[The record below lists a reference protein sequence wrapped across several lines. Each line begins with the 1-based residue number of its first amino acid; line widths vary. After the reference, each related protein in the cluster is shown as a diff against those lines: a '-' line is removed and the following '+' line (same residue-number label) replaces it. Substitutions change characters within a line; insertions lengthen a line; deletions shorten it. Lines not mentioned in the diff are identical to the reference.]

1 MEKTYTALA
10 AVRDR
15 RGEPCAVLVQADV
28 NVGDVIRFTRANV
41 PSLGLVH
48 ELLPVDEA
56 GNTENFIGFLLGEV
70 PTAERAWGPKTE

>member
-28 NVGDVIRFTRANV
+28 NVGDVIRFTDV
-41 PSLGLVH
+41 
-48 ELLPVDEA
+48 
-56 GNTENFIGFLLGEV
+56 
-70 PTAERAWGPKTE
+70 